1 MLEIFV
7 SPMQHVDHVTEALQP
22 ARTRESPNTELYAE
36 LIAQGGEGVVG
47 LGCDEQ
53 QQ

>member
-1 MLEIFV
+1 
-7 SPMQHVDHVTEALQP
+7 MQHVDHVTEALQP
-22 ARTRESPNTELYAE
+22 ARTREAPDAAWGDELVAG
-36 LIAQGGEGVVG
+36 GGEGVVG